1 MFRPY
6 HISMWTTALAA
17 VVALSG
23 CGSSTPRSQ
32 EKPKTTT
39 PSDSQAQE
47 QPAGQEQHAGHAGHE
62 GHDDTTGPNALP
74 GLAELSPSDRAAAEK
89 QRVCP
94 VSGDLLGSMGK
105 PIKVIVKGQT
115 VFLCCRG
122 LQETT
127 HRRSRHVLGQI
138 KG

>member
-39 PSDSQAQE
+39 PSDSQCKSNPLARSNTLGM
-47 QPAGQEQHAGHAGHE
+47 PGTKA
-62 GHDDTTGPNALP
+62 TTTLLVRTALP

-115 VFLCCRG
+115 VFLCCAG
-122 LQETT
+122 
-127 HRRSRHVLGQI
+127 SRNNSPTI
-138 KG
+138 PTRTWPN